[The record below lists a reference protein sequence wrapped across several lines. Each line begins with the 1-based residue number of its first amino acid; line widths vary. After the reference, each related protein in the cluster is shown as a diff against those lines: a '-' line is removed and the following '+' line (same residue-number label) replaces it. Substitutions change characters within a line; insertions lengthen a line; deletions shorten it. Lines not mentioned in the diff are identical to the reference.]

1 MISKVFIHRPRM
13 ALVIS
18 IVITLAGVISLL
30 QLPVAQFP
38 DIVPP
43 QVQVTANYPG
53 AGADVVEATVAQPI
67 EAQVVGVSDMLYMSS
82 TSGSNGSYTL
92 NVTFAPGTDPDI
104 NTVNLQ
110 NRVALAESSLPDQVT
125 RIGVSTKKKSSAL
138 LQVINISSSDPTQD
152 DLYLSNFATINVMD
166 RVKRVDGVGDA
177 ILFGAQ
183 DYSMRAW
190 LNIDA
195 MTNLNLTPDD
205 VINAINAQNTQAA
218 IGRIG
223 AQPMTSDPVFQLNI
237 QTQGRLSTVEEFE
250 QIIVRAEADGS
261 YVRLGDIA
269 RVELGAKSLDSEAKF
284 NGQPT
289 AMIGVYLAPGANALS
304 TSEQIHDTL
313 TQAQQAF
320 PDDITWSVPY
330 NSVSFVRASIEE
342 VLKTLGEAF
351 ILVVIV
357 VFLFLGSL
365 RMTIIPLIAV
375 PVSLVG
381 AMSFLLI
388 LGFSLNTISL
398 LALVLAIGI
407 VVDDAIVVIENV
419 EKVMSDRPEL
429 TVPEATEVAMEQ
441 ITAPIL
447 AITLVLL
454 SVFVPVAFI
463 PGISGTIF
471 QQFAVAVSFSML
483 ISALNALTLSP
494 ALCSLLL
501 KRHSGPPKGPLA
513 WLSKQIDRAGL
524 GYASVAGVLARRA
537 VLSLVFLA
545 VAIGGA
551 AFLFKTTPSGFLPT
565 EDQGA
570 FFVEMALPD
579 GASINRTRET
589 MAQVYDTLKD
599 GPGVE
604 SIETVSGYSF
614 VDGLAKSNSGFAIV
628 IMKPFDER
636 TAPDETVDAAIAR
649 ARGQLAQL
657 TTAIGVP
664 FNLPPI
670 IGLGT
675 GAGFQYELL
684 SLQGADP
691 TELGATARGL
701 VTATHSDDRLAGV
714 YTTYSA
720 NSPVLNLDLDRDR
733 LQTLG
738 VDVNTLFRTM
748 QATLGGYYVND
759 MNLFGRTWQVNV
771 EAEER
776 YRQSVSDIGRIHVRN
791 DQGEMVPL
799 DSVARVS
806 LEAGPQA
813 LTRYNNYRSVTINGG
828 PAPGV
833 SSGTALEAMEEISA
847 TSLPAGYDFEWTGT
861 AQQEIDAAGKTP
873 IVLGLAVLFAY
884 LFLVAL
890 YESWTIPVGVLLSVS
905 FASCGA
911 LIALRLSGLANNV
924 YAQIGL
930 VVLIALAAKNA
941 ILIVEFAMDR
951 RNQGESIVDA
961 AVDGARARFRAVM
974 MTSFAFIAGLFPLVV
989 AEGASMLARR
999 GVGVPVFGGMIAAAV
1014 VGIFIIPAL
1023 YVLAQRFREKVHG
1036 SPDEPG
1042 AGPGQTG

>member
-18 IVITLAGVISLL
+18 IVITLAGLISLMA
-30 QLPVAQFP
+30 LPVAQFP

-43 QVQVTANYPG
+43 QVQVTASYPG
-53 AGADVVEATVAQPI
+53 AGAEVVESTVAQPI
-67 EAQVVGVSDMLYMSS
+67 EEQVVGVSDMLYMKSM
-82 TSGSNGSYTL
+82 SGANGSYTL
-92 NVTFAPGTDPDI
+92 TVTFAPGTDPDI

-110 NRVALAESSLPDQVT
+110 NRVSLAESSLPEQVT

-138 LQVINISSSDPTQD
+138 LQVINITSSDPTHD
-152 DLYLSNFATINVMD
+152 DLFLSNFATINVLD
-166 RVKRVDGVGDA
+166 RVKRAPGVGDA

-190 LNIDA
+190 LDIDA
-195 MTNLNLTPDD
+195 MTNLEITPED
-205 VINAINAQNTQAA
+205 VINAINAQNVQAA
-218 IGRIG
+218 IGRVG
-223 AQPMTSDPVFQLNI
+223 AQPMTDDPIFQLNI
-237 QTQGRLSTVEEFE
+237 QTQGRLSSVEEFE
-250 QIIVRAEADGS
+250 QIVIRATEDGA
-261 YVRLGDIA
+261 YVRLSDVA
-269 RVELGAKSLDSEAKF
+269 RIELGAQSLDSESRF

-289 AMIGVYLAPGANALS
+289 AMIGVYLSPGANALD
-304 TSEQIHDTL
+304 TSNQIHESL
-313 TQAQQAF
+313 TQAQAAF
-320 PDDITWSVPY
+320 PDDISWSVPY
-330 NSVSFVRASIEE
+330 NSVSFVKASIEE

-375 PVSLVG
+375 PVSLIG
-381 AMSFLLI
+381 AMAFLLA

-419 EKVMSDRPEL
+419 EKVMSERPEL

-494 ALCSLLL
+494 ALCSMLL
-501 KRHSGPPKGPLA
+501 KRHEGERKGPLA
-513 WLSKQIDRAGL
+513 WISRQIDRAGL
-524 GYASVAGVLARRA
+524 GYASVAGALARRA
-537 VLSLVFLA
+537 ILSVAFLA
-545 VAIGGA
+545 VAIFGA
-551 AFLFKTTPSGFLPT
+551 GYLFKTTPQGFLPT

-570 FFVEMALPD
+570 FFIEMALPD
-579 GASINRTRET
+579 GASINRTRQT
-589 MAQVYDTLKD
+589 MADVYDMVKD
-599 GPGVE
+599 APGVE
-604 SIETVSGYSF
+604 SVETVTGYSF

-636 TAPDETVDAAIAR
+636 TQPDETVDAAIASAR
-649 ARGQLAQL
+649 AKLGQL

-675 GAGFQYELL
+675 GSGFEYQLL
-684 SLQGADP
+684 SLEGADAVDM
-691 TELGATARGL
+691 GATARGL
-701 VTATHSDDRLAGV
+701 ISATHSDPRLAAV

-720 NSPVLNLDLDRDR
+720 TSPVLNLDLDRER

-738 VDVNTLFRTM
+738 VDVSTLFQTM

-771 EAEER
+771 EAEQR
-776 YRQSVSDIGRIHVRN
+776 YRESVTDIGRIHVRN
-791 DQGEMVPL
+791 ASGEMVPIQ
-799 DSVARVS
+799 SVATVN
-806 LEAGPQA
+806 LDAGPQSV
-813 LTRYNNYRSVTINGG
+813 TRYNNYRSVTVNGG

-833 SSGTALEAMEEISA
+833 SSGTALEAMEQVSA
-847 TSLPAGYDFEWTGT
+847 TALPQGYSYEWTGT

-890 YESWTIPVGVLLSVS
+890 YESWTIPVAVLLSVT

-951 RNQGESIVDA
+951 RKQGESIVDSA
-961 AVDGARARFRAVM
+961 IDGARARFRAVM

-1014 VGIFIIPAL
+1014 VGIFVIPAL

-1036 SPDEPG
+1036 QKS
-1042 AGPGQTG
+1042 

>member
-43 QVQVTANYPG
+43 QVQVTAQYPG
-53 AGADVVEATVAQPI
+53 AGADVVESTVAQPI
-67 EAQVVGVSDMLYMSS
+67 EEQVVGVSDMIYMKS
-82 TSGSNGSYTL
+82 TSGADGSYTL

-110 NRVALAESSLPDQVT
+110 NRVSLAESSLPDQVT
-125 RIGVSTKKKSSAL
+125 RIGVNTQKQSSAL
-138 LQVINISSSDPTQD
+138 LQVINITSDDPSHD
-152 DLYLSNFATINVMD
+152 DLFLSNFATINVLD
-166 RVKRVDGVGDA
+166 RVKRVEGVGNA

-183 DYSMRAW
+183 NYSMRVW
-190 LNIDA
+190 LDIDA
-195 MTNLNLTPDD
+195 MTNLELTPQD
-205 VINAINAQNTQAA
+205 VINAINAQNVQAA

-223 AQPMTSDPVFQLNI
+223 AQPMTKDPVFQLNI
-237 QTQGRLSTVEEFE
+237 QTQGRLSTVEEFD
-250 QIIVRAEADGS
+250 QIVIRAAEDGG
-261 YVRLGDIA
+261 YVRLSDVA
-269 RVELGAKSLDSEAKF
+269 RVELGAQSLDSESRF

-289 AMIGVYLAPGANALS
+289 AMIGVYLAPGANALAA
-304 TSEQIHDTL
+304 SEQINASL
-313 TQAQQAF
+313 TQAQSAF
-320 PDDITWSVPY
+320 PDDIKWSVPY
-330 NSVSFVRASIEE
+330 NSVSFVKASIEE
-342 VLKTLGEAF
+342 VLKTLAEAF
-351 ILVVIV
+351 LLVVLV

-375 PVSLVG
+375 PVSLIG
-381 AMSFLLI
+381 AMSFLLM

-419 EKVMSDRPEL
+419 EKVMYERPEL
-429 TVPEATEVAMEQ
+429 TVPEATEAAMEQ

-494 ALCSLLL
+494 ALCSMLL
-501 KRHSGPPKGPLA
+501 KRHEGERKGILV
-513 WLSKQIDRAGL
+513 WISNQIDRAGL
-524 GYASVAGVLARRA
+524 GYAFVAGAIARRA
-537 VLSLVFLA
+537 ILSVLFLA
-545 VAIGGA
+545 VAIAGTGW
-551 AFLFKTTPSGFLPT
+551 LFKTTPSGFLPT

-570 FFVEMALPD
+570 YFVEMSLPD
-579 GASINRTRET
+579 GASINRTRAT
-589 MAQVYDTLKD
+589 MAQVYDLLKD

-604 SIETVSGYSF
+604 SVETVTGYSF
-614 VDGLAKSNSGFAIV
+614 IDGLAKSNSGFAIV

-636 TAPDETVDAAIAR
+636 TAEDETVNASLAR
-649 ARGQLAQL
+649 AGRQLAQL
-657 TTAIGVP
+657 DTAIGIP

-675 GAGFQYELL
+675 GAGFEYQLL

-691 TELGATARGL
+691 VELGATARGL
-701 VTATHSDDRLAGV
+701 VTATHADDRLAGV
-714 YTTYSA
+714 YTTFSA
-720 NSPVLNLDLDRDR
+720 TSPVLNLNLDRER

-738 VDVNTLFRTM
+738 VDVSTLFETM

-771 EAEER
+771 EAEQK
-776 YRQSVSDIGRIHVRN
+776 YRESVDDISRIHIRN
-791 DQGEMVPL
+791 SKGEMVPIT
-799 DSVARVS
+799 SVASVS
-806 LEAGPQA
+806 LEAGPQS

-833 SSGTALEAMEEISA
+833 SSGTALAAMEEVSA
-847 TSLPAGYDFEWTGT
+847 KTLPQGYSYDWTGT
-861 AQQEIDAAGKTP
+861 AQQEIEAAGKTP

-890 YESWTIPVGVLLSVS
+890 YESWTIPVAVLLSVS
-905 FASCGA
+905 FAACGA

-941 ILIVEFAMDR
+941 ILIVEFAMER
-951 RNQGESIVDA
+951 RAQGETIVDA
-961 AVDGARARFRAVM
+961 AIDGARARFRAVM

-999 GVGVPVFGGMIAAAV
+999 GVGVPVFGGMIAAVV

-1023 YVLAQRFREKVHG
+1023 YVLAQRFRDKVHG
-1036 SPDEPG
+1036 
-1042 AGPGQTG
+1042 TGKPPPTESG

>member
-18 IVITLAGVISLL
+18 IVITLAGLISLMA
-30 QLPVAQFP
+30 LPIAQFP

-53 AGADVVEATVAQPI
+53 AGAEVVESTVAQPI
-67 EAQVVGVSDMLYMSS
+67 EAQVVGVSDMLYMKS
-82 TSGSNGSYTL
+82 TSGANGSYTL
-92 NVTFAPGTDPDI
+92 TVTFAPGTDPDI

-110 NRVALAESSLPDQVT
+110 NRVSLAESSLPEQVT
-125 RIGVSTKKKSSAL
+125 RIGVNTKKKSSAL
-138 LQVINISSSDPTQD
+138 LQVINITSTDPTHD
-152 DLYLSNFATINVMD
+152 DLFLSNFATINVLD
-166 RVKRVDGVGDA
+166 RIKRVDGVGDA

-190 LNIDA
+190 LDIDA
-195 MTNLNLTPDD
+195 MTNLGITPDD
-205 VINAINAQNTQAA
+205 VINAINTQNVQAA
-218 IGRIG
+218 IGRVG

-250 QIIVRAEADGS
+250 QIVIRASEDGA
-261 YVRLGDIA
+261 YVRLSDVA
-269 RVELGAKSLDSEAKF
+269 RVELGAKTLDSESRF

-289 AMIGVYLAPGANALS
+289 AMIGVYLSPGANALD
-304 TSEQIHDTL
+304 TSNQIQTSL

-320 PDDITWSVPY
+320 PEDISWSVPY
-330 NSVSFVRASIEE
+330 NSVSFVKASIEE

-351 ILVVIV
+351 VLVVIV

-375 PVSLVG
+375 PVSLIG
-381 AMSFLLI
+381 AMAFLLA

-429 TVPEATEVAMEQ
+429 TVPEATEAAMEQ

-501 KRHSGPPKGPLA
+501 KRHQGDRKGPLA
-513 WLSKQIDRAGL
+513 WLSRQIDRAGM
-524 GYASVAGVLARRA
+524 GYASVAGALARRA
-537 VLSLVFLA
+537 ILSLAFLA
-545 VAIGGA
+545 AAILGA
-551 AFLFKTTPSGFLPT
+551 GYLFKSTPQGFLPT

-570 FFVEMALPD
+570 FFIEMALPD
-579 GASINRTRET
+579 GASINRTRQT
-589 MAQVYDTLKD
+589 MADVYDLVKD

-604 SIETVSGYSF
+604 SVETVTGYSF

-628 IMKPFDER
+628 IMKPFEER
-636 TAPDETVDAAIAR
+636 TQPDETVDAAIAR
-649 ARGQLAQL
+649 TRRQLAQL

-675 GAGFQYELL
+675 GSGFEYQLL
-684 SLQGADP
+684 SLQGADAIDM
-691 TELGATARGL
+691 GATAHGL
-701 VTATHSDDRLAGV
+701 ISATHDDPRLAGV
-714 YTTYSA
+714 YTTFSA
-720 NSPVLNLDLDRDR
+720 TSPVLNLDLDRER

-738 VDVNTLFRTM
+738 VDVSTLFQTM

-771 EAEER
+771 EAEQS
-776 YRQSVSDIGRIHVRN
+776 YRDSVLDLNRIHVRN
-791 DQGEMVPL
+791 ANGEMVPL
-799 DSVARVS
+799 QSVASIS
-806 LEAGPQA
+806 LEAGPQS
-813 LTRYNNYRSVTINGG
+813 LTRYNNYRSVTVNGG

-833 SSGTALEAMEEISA
+833 SSGTALEAMEQVSTSA
-847 TSLPAGYDFEWTGT
+847 LPQGYGFEWTGT

-890 YESWTIPVGVLLSVS
+890 YESWTIPVAVLLSVT

-911 LIALRLSGLANNV
+911 LVALRLSGLANNV

-941 ILIVEFAMDR
+941 ILIVEFAMER
-951 RNQGESIVDA
+951 RQQGEDIVNA
-961 AVDGARARFRAVM
+961 AIDGARARFRAVM

-1014 VGIFIIPAL
+1014 VGIFVIPAL
-1023 YVLAQRFREKVHG
+1023 YVLAQKFRERVHG
-1036 SPDEPG
+1036 D
-1042 AGPGQTG
+1042 AV